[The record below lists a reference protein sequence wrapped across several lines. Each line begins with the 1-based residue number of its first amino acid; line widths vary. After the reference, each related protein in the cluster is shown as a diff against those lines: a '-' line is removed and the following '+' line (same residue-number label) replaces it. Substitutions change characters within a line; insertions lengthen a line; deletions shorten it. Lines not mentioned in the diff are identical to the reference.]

1 MRCANLPND
10 TTFDERE
17 RFLVSM
23 EQNLVTTLGMF
34 DDIRR
39 ECKRAGDHVAANFM
53 AAASESLIAFA
64 NVYFR
69 NLS

>member
-23 EQNLVTTLGMF
+23 EQGLVTTLGML

-39 ECKRAGDHVAANFM
+39 ECKRAEDRAAANFI
-53 AAASESLIAFA
+53 AATAESLISFA
-64 NVYFR
+64 NIYFR
-69 NLS
+69 NVP